1 MAKKAEQENAPDVLG
16 QFNALKQK
24 HPDAMLLF
32 RKGDFY
38 EMYREDAVKAAAVL
52 AITLTSRTFR
62 GGKEPVKFAS
72 FPYHAL
78 DVYLPKLIRSG
89 LRVAICDQLETPKLK
104 KEEQSKQEIKDK
116 FKVKEEI
123 IPNNTDMAK
132 KKKEEPLDF
141 ENMTPEEL
149 LKYEIADE
157 IGLGDKI
164 LKGGWKSLTSKESGR
179 IGGLMTKRKRELKR
193 EALEN
198 DVAVQKIPIREQ

>member
-1 MAKKAEQENAPDVLG
+1 MA
-16 QFNALKQK
+16 
-24 HPDAMLLF
+24 
-32 RKGDFY
+32 
-38 EMYREDAVKAAAVL
+38 
-52 AITLTSRTFR
+52 AI
-62 GGKEPVKFAS
+62 
-72 FPYHAL
+72 
-78 DVYLPKLIRSG
+78 DQKLIDRINV
-89 LRVAICDQLETPKLK
+89 L
-104 KEEQSKQEIKDK
+104 
-116 FKVKEEI
+116 
-123 IPNNTDMAK
+123 AK

>member
-1 MAKKAEQENAPDVLG
+1 MQNDYA
-16 QFNALKQK
+16 
-24 HPDAMLLF
+24 
-32 RKGDFY
+32 
-38 EMYREDAVKAAAVL
+38 
-52 AITLTSRTFR
+52 R
-62 GGKEPVKFAS
+62 G
-72 FPYHAL
+72 
-78 DVYLPKLIRSG
+78 VYP
-89 LRVAICDQLETPKLK
+89 
-104 KEEQSKQEIKDK
+104 
-116 FKVKEEI
+116 FF
-123 IPNNTDMAK
+123 MAK

>member
-1 MAKKAEQENAPDVLG
+1 
-16 QFNALKQK
+16 
-24 HPDAMLLF
+24 
-32 RKGDFY
+32 
-38 EMYREDAVKAAAVL
+38 
-52 AITLTSRTFR
+52 
-62 GGKEPVKFAS
+62 
-72 FPYHAL
+72 
-78 DVYLPKLIRSG
+78 
-89 LRVAICDQLETPKLK
+89 
-104 KEEQSKQEIKDK
+104 
-116 FKVKEEI
+116 
-123 IPNNTDMAK
+123 MAK

-198 DVAVQKIPIREQ
+198 NVAVQKIPTIEQ

>member
-1 MAKKAEQENAPDVLG
+1 
-16 QFNALKQK
+16 
-24 HPDAMLLF
+24 
-32 RKGDFY
+32 
-38 EMYREDAVKAAAVL
+38 
-52 AITLTSRTFR
+52 
-62 GGKEPVKFAS
+62 
-72 FPYHAL
+72 
-78 DVYLPKLIRSG
+78 
-89 LRVAICDQLETPKLK
+89 
-104 KEEQSKQEIKDK
+104 
-116 FKVKEEI
+116 
-123 IPNNTDMAK
+123 MAK

-198 DVAVQKIPIREQ
+198 DAAVQKIPIREQ

>member
-1 MAKKAEQENAPDVLG
+1 
-16 QFNALKQK
+16 
-24 HPDAMLLF
+24 
-32 RKGDFY
+32 
-38 EMYREDAVKAAAVL
+38 
-52 AITLTSRTFR
+52 
-62 GGKEPVKFAS
+62 
-72 FPYHAL
+72 
-78 DVYLPKLIRSG
+78 
-89 LRVAICDQLETPKLK
+89 
-104 KEEQSKQEIKDK
+104 
-116 FKVKEEI
+116 
-123 IPNNTDMAK
+123 MAK

-198 DVAVQKIPIREQ
+198 DAAVQEIPTMYHNMIFRCLQVIFRFTAVLFRVTQ

>member
-1 MAKKAEQENAPDVLG
+1 
-16 QFNALKQK
+16 
-24 HPDAMLLF
+24 
-32 RKGDFY
+32 
-38 EMYREDAVKAAAVL
+38 
-52 AITLTSRTFR
+52 
-62 GGKEPVKFAS
+62 
-72 FPYHAL
+72 
-78 DVYLPKLIRSG
+78 
-89 LRVAICDQLETPKLK
+89 
-104 KEEQSKQEIKDK
+104 
-116 FKVKEEI
+116 
-123 IPNNTDMAK
+123 MAK

-198 DVAVQKIPIREQ
+198 DVAVQKIPIKRTMTKRLQHC